1 MYKRQAKGYPPSVF
15 ALLPG
20 LLERAGNVRGKGSI
34 TAIYSVLVEG
44 DDTNEP
50 IADAVRG
57 ILDGHI
63 VLSRELAG
71 RNHYPAIDILSS
83 ISRTMPDVTDVAH
96 RQRAAA
102 VREWMA
108 TLRDTEDLVS
118 VGAYVKGTTPR
129 IDQALERRER
139 IQQFLCQPSDTL
151 VGFGDAL
158 DALQAI

>member
-1 MYKRQAKGYPPSVF
+1 MVHVLDVRAIARQGVLAPGAVAEALEYPP
-15 ALLPG
+15 LLHG
-20 LLERAGNVRGKGSI
+20 
-34 TAIYSVLVEG
+34 LVERECG
-44 DDTNEP
+44 APRRLIGLGRDTH
-50 IADAVRG
+50 RH
-57 ILDGHI
+57 L
-63 VLSRELAG
+63 
-71 RNHYPAIDILSS
+71 
-83 ISRTMPDVTDVAH
+83 H
-96 RQRAAA
+96 RQPQPDYPTSVPFERAAA